1 MDGMMSLRVADN
13 YLICENIHIHHTLN
27 PHTMYTVTITNPNP
41 AIGAK
46 CRMATF
52 SENEDAYDKFCK
64 WQGWLDAK
72 RDPALCSGSTIVAV
86 GDDGYIVTI
95 TRTDVTP
102 PASGSTCE
110 DIDFDTRS

>member
-1 MDGMMSLRVADN
+1 MKRCGIAHNCSIYEHIR
-13 YLICENIHIHHTLN
+13 IHNTLN
-27 PHTMYTVTITNPNP
+27 PHPMYTVTITNPNP

-52 SENEDAYDKFCK
+52 SEWIDAQAQFER
-64 WQGWLDAK
+64 WREWLDAK
-72 RDPALCSGSTIVAV
+72 RDPKQSSNYNIIAV

-95 TRTDVTP
+95 TRTDLTP

>member
-1 MDGMMSLRVADN
+1 
-13 YLICENIHIHHTLN
+13 
-27 PHTMYTVTITNPNP
+27 MYTVTITNPNP

-86 GDDGYIVTI
+86 GDDGYVLTY
-95 TRTDVTP
+95 TKPSVTP
-102 PASGSTCE
+102 PAPGSTCE

>member
-1 MDGMMSLRVADN
+1 
-13 YLICENIHIHHTLN
+13 
-27 PHTMYTVTITNPNP
+27 MYTVTITNPNP

-52 SENEDAYDKFCK
+52 SEKEDAYDKFCK

-72 RDPALCSGSTIVAV
+72 RDLEQSSMYNIIAV